1 MKIAFVSDNGTTIS
15 RHFGR
20 ARQYIVV
27 TLEEGQ
33 EVAREVR
40 AKAGCHGHHDHGAGP
55 DHHSDQHHD
64 HAQDDHAHHDDM
76 LQVIADCAVLITG
89 GMGTGMDQRLSAAGK
104 RAIRTRTQDI
114 DLALQ
119 QFLAGRLGDTIE
131 LVH

>member
-20 ARQYIVV
+20 ARQYVIV
-27 TLEEGQ
+27 TIEEGQ
-33 EVAREVR
+33 EMGREVR
-40 AKAGCHGHHDHGAGP
+40 AKAGCHGHHHHGAH
-55 DHHSDQHHD
+55 DDQHHD
-64 HAQDDHAHHDDM
+64 HAHDDHAHHDDM
-76 LQVIADCAVLITG
+76 LQAIADCEVLIAG
-89 GMGTGMDQRLSAAGK
+89 GMGTGVDQRLSAVGK
-104 RAIRTRTQDI
+104 RAIRTRMQDI

>member
-20 ARQYIVV
+20 ARQYVVV
-27 TLEEGQ
+27 TLAEGQ

-40 AKAGCHGHHDHGAGP
+40 TKTGCHGHDHHGAGP
-55 DHHSDQHHD
+55 DHHNDQHHD
-64 HAQDDHAHHDDM
+64 QAHDDHAHHDDM
-76 LQVIADCAVLITG
+76 LQPIADCAVLIAG

-104 RAIRTRTQDI
+104 RAIRTRTQEI

>member
-20 ARQYIVV
+20 ARQYVVV
-27 TLEEGQ
+27 TLAEGQ

-40 AKAGCHGHHDHGAGP
+40 AKTGCHGH

-64 HAQDDHAHHDDM
+64 QAHDDHAHHDDM
-76 LQVIADCAVLITG
+76 LQAIADCEVLIAG
-89 GMGTGMDQRLSAAGK
+89 GMGTGVNQRLVAAGK
-104 RAIRTRTQDI
+104 RTIRTQMQDI
-114 DLALQ
+114 DQALQ
-119 QFLAGRLGDTIE
+119 LFLAGRLGDTIE